1 VPAPPLLVSYLTH
14 LYVAGRT
21 DEGGLAKDFGCNR
34 DNAIPI
40 STVNS
45 RFVGLSERFVLGPG
59 AAFRRHK
66 KK

>member
-1 VPAPPLLVSYLTH
+1 VPAPPLLVSCLTH

-45 RFVGLSERFVLGPG
+45 RFVG
-59 AAFRRHK
+59 
-66 KK
+66 

>member
-45 RFVGLSERFVLGPG
+45 RFVVSDKWF
-59 AAFRRHK
+59 
-66 KK
+66 

>member
-1 VPAPPLLVSYLTH
+1 VPAPPLLVSCLTH

-45 RFVGLSERFVLGPG
+45 RFVRVIKFRTITKPLGNTLIG
-59 AAFRRHK
+59 T
-66 KK
+66 